1 MQKRCQPLFP
11 VKRAI
16 YGCHVGTRPAKTVQ
30 QVKFL
35 FNKDTDDIHQQI
47 LVIGKHHDLLLCNEV
62 LDKRLL
68 DCLRSRYMYSC

>member
-1 MQKRCQPLFP
+1 MLAVISCQESDLRMPCGN
-11 VKRAI
+11 A
-16 YGCHVGTRPAKTVQ
+16 ASENSA